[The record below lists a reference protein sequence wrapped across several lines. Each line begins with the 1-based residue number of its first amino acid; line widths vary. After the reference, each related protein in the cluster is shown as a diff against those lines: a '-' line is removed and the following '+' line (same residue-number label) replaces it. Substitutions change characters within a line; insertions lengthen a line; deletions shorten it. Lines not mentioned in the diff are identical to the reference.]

1 MNHYQSLKT
10 LTNAQIRRILRIWIQ
25 TIVPPAI
32 TTALYFLIFGQIIG
46 SRIGG
51 MPGYEGFSYVEFIVP
66 GLIMLSVITNAYANV
81 ASAFFGAKFQKA
93 IEEIIISPMSNW
105 SILIGF
111 IMGGIA
117 RGFIVGIVVVL
128 VSLFFT
134 TFTIHNILLT
144 LFAIVITSI
153 LFSLLGLINGVYAKS
168 FDDVAIIPTFVLTP
182 LIYLGGIFYSIEMS
196 EIPEQW
202 KMISMF
208 NPILYVVDFFRY
220 AMLGQYQINPF
231 LSFALIS
238 AFTLCFFAIAY
249 YLLHKGIG
257 IKE

>member
-1 MNHYQSLKT
+1 M
-10 LTNAQIRRILRIWIQ
+10 
-25 TIVPPAI
+25 
-32 TTALYFLIFGQIIG
+32 
-46 SRIGG
+46 
-51 MPGYEGFSYVEFIVP
+51 
-66 GLIMLSVITNAYANV
+66 
-81 ASAFFGAKFQKA
+81 
-93 IEEIIISPMSNW
+93 
-105 SILIGF
+105 
-111 IMGGIA
+111 
-117 RGFIVGIVVVL
+117 
-128 VSLFFT
+128 
-134 TFTIHNILLT
+134 
-144 LFAIVITSI
+144 
-153 LFSLLGLINGVYAKS
+153 GLINGVYAKS